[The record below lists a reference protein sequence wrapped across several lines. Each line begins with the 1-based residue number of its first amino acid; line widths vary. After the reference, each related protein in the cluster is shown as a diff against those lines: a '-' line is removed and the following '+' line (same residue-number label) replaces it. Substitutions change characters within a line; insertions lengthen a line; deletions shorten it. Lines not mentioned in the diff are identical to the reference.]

1 MIVEHGMSP
10 LASMAA
16 RDFSEIKQNRPPNR
30 EVRGP
35 ILAKRG
41 SYFLISK
48 GRAKTKFT
56 SIFINKNFKYLKLNS
71 FIPNSKAPI
80 RSNKFKFLN
89 PVFFKA
95 RSSPSGKKKFCTKRA
110 PQTQRLLS
118 PRPISLPLAG
128 CARSLS
134 PRFSPA
140 WKAIRHRATE
150 WMQ

>member
-1 MIVEHGMSP
+1 MIVEHGMCP
-10 LASMAA
+10 LPSMASG
-16 RDFSEIKQNRPPNR
+16 DFSEIKQNRPPNR

-56 SIFINKNFKYLKLNS
+56 SIFINKNFNYLKLND
-71 FIPNSKAPI
+71 FISKSKDPI

-95 RSSPSGKKKFCTKRA
+95 RSSPSGKKNFVLREHLKPSGYYLLGRYRSRSQDAQGVSPHDFH
-110 PQTQRLLS
+110 QR
-118 PRPISLPLAG
+118 
-128 CARSLS
+128 
-134 PRFSPA
+134 
-140 WKAIRHRATE
+140 
-150 WMQ
+150 